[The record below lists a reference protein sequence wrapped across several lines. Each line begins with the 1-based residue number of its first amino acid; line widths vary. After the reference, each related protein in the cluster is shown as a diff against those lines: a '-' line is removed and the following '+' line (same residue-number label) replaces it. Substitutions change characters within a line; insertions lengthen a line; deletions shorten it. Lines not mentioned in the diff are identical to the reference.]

1 MFMADVLAET
11 LNKIKNCETLGR
23 AECKVAST
31 KLVRSVL
38 LTLKKNGY
46 VTEMEEEQEGKF
58 KRIKVTLSNRIND
71 IGVVRP
77 RYAVSVDDFQK
88 YENRFIPSRDFGL
101 LIVSTPGGIMTNRDA
116 KEKKVGGRLI
126 AYVY

>member
-1 MFMADVLAET
+1 MVDILADT
-11 LNKIKNCETLGR
+11 LNKIKNSETLGR

-31 KLVRSVL
+31 KLVRNVL
-38 LTLKKNGY
+38 LALKKNGY
-46 VTEMEEEQEGKF
+46 VIEMDEEQEGKF
-58 KRIKVTLSNRIND
+58 KTIKVTLSNKIND

-77 RYAVSVDDFQK
+77 RYAVSVEDFQK

-101 LIVSTPGGIMTNRDA
+101 LIISTAEGIMTNREA
-116 KEKKVGGRLI
+116 KEKKIGGRLI